1 MEDSV
6 NQFIMMVIYAIISFI
21 CIGIVMMILN
31 GNDIQNL
38 FLFKNNNDAG
48 NHFYLSER
56 EKVIINVLNNEIHIG
71 EEFNPLDCIELYFE
85 GKIQKDLLEEVEV
98 YGYVNTKVQGIYP
111 MTYVIRHNEIVSQKE
126 VSFKVI

>member
-21 CIGIVMMILN
+21 CISIVMMILN

-38 FLFKNNNDAG
+38 FLFHENDAG
-48 NHFYLSER
+48 NQFYLSER

-85 GKIQKDLLEEVEV
+85 GKIQCDLLKEVEV

-111 MTYVIRHNEIVSQKE
+111 MTYVIRHNDIVSQKE